1 MVNTERVSLRKP
13 FAFVAVLASLLAL
26 LTWGFI
32 SFKGTL
38 GGTSVSYA
46 AENPQEGSFG
56 GVGLQIA
63 KKEGAIVVV
72 ETVKGTPAQE
82 AGVEPGDRIAEINGE
97 PVGEDPNIEDVVAKL
112 RGEAGTEVTIAVKRG
127 EETKT
132 FTIKRAEIRPPE
144 PKFWVI
150 ERRGPQIREWTPEEF
165 SPFGEDSGFT
175 WPGADKEAIKQY
187 RDALRKLEEA
197 RKKLWQSLPGP
208 QWSPRD
214 LQLPPG
220 VFTPFGVPEQMPK
233 FDWAVPKDQFRME
246 MDVSET
252 EDAIT
257 IKCDMPGMQKDD
269 IDVSLKGN
277 ILTIKG
283 ERKVEEETKDAEGKV
298 VSRERRFGSF
308 ARSFTVPKGVK
319 PEDIKTSYENGVL
332 TIVVP
337 KEKAAPEKEEDPGV
351 KIKIG
356 TI

>member
-1 MVNTERVSLRKP
+1 MVSTESVLLRKP

-26 LTWGFI
+26 LTWGFFL
-32 SFKGTL
+32 FKGNL
-38 GGTSVSYA
+38 VGTSLGYA
-46 AENPQEGSFG
+46 AENPQDGSFG

-72 ETVKGTPAQE
+72 EAIKGTPAQE
-82 AGVEPGDRIAEINGE
+82 AGLEAGDSIREINGE

-112 RGEAGTEVTIAVKRG
+112 RGQAGTEVTIAVKRG

-132 FTIKRAEIRPPE
+132 FTIKRAEIKPPE
-144 PKFWVI
+144 PRFRVI
-150 ERRGPQIREWTPEEF
+150 ERRGPQIREWTPEKF
-165 SPFGEDSGFT
+165 SPFDEDSGFT
-175 WPGADKEAIKQY
+175 WPGADKEALKQY

-208 QWSPRD
+208 QWDPRD
-214 LQLPPG
+214 WQLPPG
-220 VFTPFGVPEQMPK
+220 VFTPFGVPGRMPR
-233 FDWAVPKDQFRME
+233 FEWPAPKDELRME
-246 MDVSET
+246 MDVTET
-252 EDAIT
+252 DDAIT

-277 ILTIKG
+277 VLTIKG
-283 ERKVEEETKDAEGKV
+283 ERKVEEETKDEEGKV
-298 VSRERRFGSF
+298 VRLERRFGSL
-308 ARSFTVPKGVK
+308 ARSFTVPEGVK

-332 TIVVP
+332 TIIVP
-337 KEKAAPEKEEDPGV
+337 REKAAPEKEEEQGV